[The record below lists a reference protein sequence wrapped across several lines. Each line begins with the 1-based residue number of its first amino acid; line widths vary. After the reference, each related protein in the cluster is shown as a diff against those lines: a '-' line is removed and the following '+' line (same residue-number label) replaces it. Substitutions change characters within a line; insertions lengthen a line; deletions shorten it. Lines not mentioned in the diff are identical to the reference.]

1 MLGEAEFFVWTWIG
15 LADTDVLKSYNRG
28 PQNESRDILEK
39 RMLDQINNWLI
50 EKVCGTA
57 VAGLFSPFL
66 AICSGEQ
73 LIVGGS

>member
-1 MLGEAEFFVWTWIG
+1 MLDEAEFLVWTWIG
-15 LADTDVLKSYNRG
+15 FADTDVLKANFTR
-28 PQNESRDILEK
+28 PQEGSRDIFEE
-39 RMLDQINNWLI
+39 RMLNQINNWLI

-57 VAGLFSPFL
+57 VAGLFAPFL